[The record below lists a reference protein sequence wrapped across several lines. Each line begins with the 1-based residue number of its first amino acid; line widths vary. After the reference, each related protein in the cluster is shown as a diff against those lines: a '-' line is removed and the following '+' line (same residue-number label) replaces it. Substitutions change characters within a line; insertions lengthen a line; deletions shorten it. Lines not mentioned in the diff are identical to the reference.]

1 MACKKYKEKIVL
13 HLYGELSEKDSKE
26 LMEHIQECSDCAE
39 DFEYT
44 KKVFHVLD
52 ETKIEDV
59 PEANWDKCWG
69 VIEPGIQERK
79 RRRWGLPLVP
89 KWAYAAAAL
98 VLVFIVGLFVGRMNV
113 VQPRASRSQPLE
125 GPQSAMYPSIQEHLD
140 SLTPLLVEYANY
152 TPSPEDGKITI
163 DQKLVRSLIIQN
175 ILLKRM
181 IAEKNPNLAQLLED
195 VDLVLREIANLEEE
209 DTETLSMIKE
219 LIQQRGILYEIEVS
233 KTI

>member
-13 HLYGELSEKDSKE
+13 HLYGELNEE
-26 LMEHIQECSDCAE
+26 ETQNLMKHIQECADCSE
-39 DFEYT
+39 DFEFT
-44 KKVFHVLD
+44 KDVFHILD
-52 ETKIEDV
+52 KTKIEDI
-59 PEANWDKCWG
+59 PEAHWEKCWG
-69 VIEPGIQERK
+69 VIEPGIREKK
-79 RRRWGLPLVP
+79 RQPRGLPFFP
-89 KWAYAAAAL
+89 KWAYVTAAL
-98 VLVFIVGLFVGRMNV
+98 VLVFAVGLFLGRMAFI
-113 VQPRASRSQPLE
+113 PGLSRSKVPE
-125 GPQSAMYPSIQEHLD
+125 GPQSAMYPSIQEHLE

-152 TPSPEDGKITI
+152 SPSPDDGKITI

-195 VDLVLREIANLEEE
+195 VDLVLREIANLDEE
-209 DTETLSMIKE
+209 DPENLSIIKE